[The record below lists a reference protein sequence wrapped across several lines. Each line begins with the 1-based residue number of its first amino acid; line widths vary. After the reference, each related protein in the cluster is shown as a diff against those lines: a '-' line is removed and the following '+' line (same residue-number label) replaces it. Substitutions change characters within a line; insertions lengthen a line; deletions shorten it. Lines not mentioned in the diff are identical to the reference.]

1 MSDMDAN
8 EAQELKEK
16 NEEAAKDASLR
27 PVSFTIS
34 VLAVLVAITTVLG
47 HRTHTEAVLAQARAS
62 DQWNLYQAKKIR
74 QYNTELTADLLSA
87 LPIRDAAAANK
98 VTDSYK
104 SHLQKWNEDLAE
116 EESLARE
123 FESEVHKAE
132 RHADRFD
139 LGEALLEIG
148 LVITSITLLTRQ
160 RAYWG
165 LGMAFGAVG
174 LTIAAWAFFIR

>member
-1 MSDMDAN
+1 MEAN
-8 EAQELKEK
+8 EAQELQEQT
-16 NEEAAKDASLR
+16 EQAAQEASLR
-27 PVSFTIS
+27 PVSFTMS
-34 VLAVLVAITTVLG
+34 LLAVLVAVTTVLG
-47 HRTHTEAVLAQARAS
+47 HRTHTEAVLEQARAS

-87 LPIRDAAAANK
+87 LPIRDQSAANK

-116 EESLARE
+116 GEKQARE
-123 FESEVHKAE
+123 FEAEVRRSE
-132 RHADRFD
+132 RHANRFD

-160 RAYWG
+160 RGYWY
-165 LGMAFGAVG
+165 LGMAFGAAGVA
-174 LTIAAWAFFIR
+174 IAAWAFLIR

>member
-1 MSDMDAN
+1 MEAN
-8 EAQELKEK
+8 EAQELQ
-16 NEEAAKDASLR
+16 EEHEHAAHDPSLR
-27 PVSFTIS
+27 PVSFTMS
-34 VLAVLVAITTVLG
+34 VLAVLVAVTTVLG
-47 HRTHTEAVLAQARAS
+47 HRTHTEAVLEQAKAS
-62 DQWNLYQAKKIR
+62 DQWNLYQAKKNR

-104 SHLQKWNEDLAE
+104 SHLQKWNEDLADE
-116 EESLARE
+116 EKEARGLE
-123 FESEVHKAE
+123 AEVRKSE

-165 LGMAFGAVG
+165 LGMAFGVAGVFV
-174 LTIAAWAFFIR
+174 AAWAFFIR